1 MPGQAG
7 GRGSADAGGS
17 AHAGDSAHAGN
28 SADAGDSDHAG
39 GSDHAAEAAAGA
51 VVAAEAVE
59 AVFREERGLLL
70 ASLVRRF
77 GDLDLAEEVTSEAIE
92 AALRHWP
99 ADGVPARPGAWLLTT
114 ARRKAVDRLRRDQA
128 YAARLAVLQADAERA
143 EAAPAAAPEAGV
155 DELPDERLQLFFTC
169 THPALA
175 AEDRTALT
183 LRCLAGLTT
192 PEVARAFLVPTAT
205 MAQRIVR
212 AKKKIREARIPFR
225 VPGPDELPERLPG
238 VLQVVYSVFTEGY
251 AASSG
256 SRLQRPALAEEA
268 IRLARILRRLLP
280 AERESAGL
288 LALLLLVHARR
299 DARSGPDGEP
309 VLLDE
314 QDRDRW
320 DGAMIE
326 EGRTLVVEA
335 LTGGPAGPYGVQ
347 AAIAA
352 LHDEAA
358 DVEATDWPQIVA
370 LYDVLLTLTPSPVVA
385 LNRAVAVAMRDGPE
399 AGLALL
405 DALAGEPRLRAYH
418 PYPAARGDLL
428 SRLGRREEADAA
440 YREAL
445 DLAGAEP
452 ERAALRRKLGR
463 EDEGEVEG
471 EGRPEGGPAPA

>member
-1 MPGQAG
+1 MPGEG
-7 GRGSADAGGS
+7 VPPGEGR
-17 AHAGDSAHAGN
+17 
-28 SADAGDSDHAG
+28 
-39 GSDHAAEAAAGA
+39 
-51 VVAAEAVE
+51 VAAEAVE

-99 ADGVPARPGAWLLTT
+99 AEGVPARPGAWLLTT
-114 ARRKAVDRLRRDQA
+114 ARRRAVDRLRRDQA
-128 YAARLAVLQADAERA
+128 YAARLAVLAADAERA
-143 EAAPAAAPEAGV
+143 EPAPAPDVSGSGFGS

-169 THPALA
+169 AHPALA

-225 VPGPDELPERLPG
+225 VPGPDELPGRLPG

-256 SRLQRPALAEEA
+256 PRLQRLDLAEEA

-299 DARSGPDGEP
+299 DARTGPEGEP
-309 VLLDE
+309 VLLED
-314 QDRDRW
+314 QDRGRW
-320 DGAMIE
+320 DRPMIE
-326 EGRTLVVEA
+326 EGRALVVRA

-352 LHDEAA
+352 LHDEAT
-358 DVEATDWPQIVA
+358 DVAATDWPQIVA
-370 LYDVLLTLTPSPVVA
+370 LYDVLRTLTPSPVVEV
-385 LNRAVAVAMRDGPE
+385 NRAVAVAMRDGPG

-405 DALAGEPRLRAYH
+405 DALAGEPRLRAYP
-418 PYPAARGDLL
+418 PYAVARGDLL
-428 SRLGRREEADAA
+428 GRLGRDGEAAAA

-445 DLAGAEP
+445 ELTGTEP
-452 ERAALRRKLGR
+452 ERAALRRKLG
-463 EDEGEVEG
+463 E
-471 EGRPEGGPAPA
+471 

>member
-1 MPGQAG
+1 MADEDAPAGDGLPADEGLPAAGEDAPAGQAG
-7 GRGSADAGGS
+7 
-17 AHAGDSAHAGN
+17 
-28 SADAGDSDHAG
+28 
-39 GSDHAAEAAAGA
+39 
-51 VVAAEAVE
+51 VAVE

-99 ADGVPARPGAWLLTT
+99 AEGVPARPGAWLLTT
-114 ARRKAVDRLRRDQA
+114 ARRRAVDRLRRDQA
-128 YAARLAVLQADAERA
+128 YAARLAVLRADAERA
-143 EAAPAAAPEAGV
+143 EAVAPAPDVAGAG
-155 DELPDERLQLFFTC
+155 ELPDDRLQLFFTC

-175 AEDRTALT
+175 AEDRAALT

-256 SRLQRPALAEEA
+256 PRLQRLDLAEEA
-268 IRLARILRRLLP
+268 IRLARILHRLLP
-280 AERESAGL
+280 AEREGAGL

-299 DARSGPDGEP
+299 DARTGPEGEP
-309 VLLDE
+309 VLLED
-314 QDRDRW
+314 QDRGRW
-320 DGAMIE
+320 DRPMIE
-326 EGRTLVVEA
+326 EGRALVVRA

-358 DVEATDWPQIVA
+358 DVAGTDWPQIVA

-405 DALAGEPRLRAYH
+405 DALAGEPRLRAYA
-418 PYPAARGDLL
+418 PYAVARGDLL
-428 SRLGRREEADAA
+428 SRLGRDGEAAEA

-445 DLAGAEP
+445 ERAGTGP
-452 ERAALRRKLGR
+452 ERAALRRKLG
-463 EDEGEVEG
+463 E
-471 EGRPEGGPAPA
+471 

>member
-1 MPGQAG
+1 MAG
-7 GRGSADAGGS
+7 EDASAG
-17 AHAGDSAHAGN
+17 
-28 SADAGDSDHAG
+28 
-39 GSDHAAEAAAGA
+39 EAR
-51 VVAAEAVE
+51 VAVE

-99 ADGVPARPGAWLLTT
+99 AEGVPARPGAWLLTT
-114 ARRKAVDRLRRDQA
+114 ARRRAVDRLRRDQA
-128 YAARLAVLQADAERA
+128 YAARLAVLSADAERA
-143 EAAPAAAPEAGV
+143 DPAPAADAQGPG
-155 DELPDERLQLFFTC
+155 ELPDERLQLFFTC

-225 VPGPDELPERLPG
+225 VPGPDELPQRLPG

-256 SRLQRPALAEEA
+256 PRLQRLDLAEEA
-268 IRLARILRRLLP
+268 IRLARILHRLLP

-299 DARSGPDGEP
+299 DARTGPEGEP
-309 VLLDE
+309 VLLED
-314 QDRDRW
+314 QDRGCWDRP
-320 DGAMIE
+320 MIE
-326 EGRTLVVEA
+326 EGRALVVRA

-358 DVEATDWPQIVA
+358 DVAATDWPQIVA
-370 LYDVLLTLTPSPVVA
+370 LYDVLRTLTPSPVVEV
-385 LNRAVAVAMRDGPE
+385 NRAVAVAMRDGPG

-405 DALAGEPRLRAYH
+405 DALAGEPRLRAYP
-418 PYPAARGDLL
+418 PYAVARGDLL
-428 SRLGRREEADAA
+428 SRLGRDGEAADA
-440 YREAL
+440 YRAAL
-445 DLAGAEP
+445 ELAGTEP
-452 ERAALRRKLGR
+452 ERAALRRKLG
-463 EDEGEVEG
+463 E
-471 EGRPEGGPAPA
+471 

>member
-1 MPGQAG
+1 M
-7 GRGSADAGGS
+7 
-17 AHAGDSAHAGN
+17 
-28 SADAGDSDHAG
+28 
-39 GSDHAAEAAAGA
+39 
-51 VVAAEAVE
+51 AAEAVE

-99 ADGVPARPGAWLLTT
+99 AEGVPARPGAWLLTT
-114 ARRKAVDRLRRDQA
+114 ARRRAVDRLRRDQA
-128 YAARLAVLQADAERA
+128 YAARLAVLAADAERA
-143 EAAPAAAPEAGV
+143 EPAPAPDVSGSGFGFGS

-169 THPALA
+169 AHPALA

-256 SRLQRPALAEEA
+256 PRLQRLDLAEEA

-299 DARSGPDGEP
+299 DARTGPEGEP
-309 VLLDE
+309 VLLED
-314 QDRDRW
+314 QDRGRW
-320 DGAMIE
+320 DRPMIE
-326 EGRTLVVEA
+326 EGRALVVRA

-352 LHDEAA
+352 LHDEAT
-358 DVEATDWPQIVA
+358 DVAATDWPQIVA

-385 LNRAVAVAMRDGPE
+385 LNRAVAVAMRDGPG

-405 DALAGEPRLRAYH
+405 DALAGEPRLRAYP
-418 PYPAARGDLL
+418 PYVVARGDLL
-428 SRLGRREEADAA
+428 GRLGRDGEAAAA

-445 DLAGAEP
+445 ELTGTEP
-452 ERAALRRKLGR
+452 ERAALRRKLR
-463 EDEGEVEG
+463 E
-471 EGRPEGGPAPA
+471 

>member
-1 MPGQAG
+1 MPGEGVSPGAG
-7 GRGSADAGGS
+7 R
-17 AHAGDSAHAGN
+17 
-28 SADAGDSDHAG
+28 
-39 GSDHAAEAAAGA
+39 
-51 VVAAEAVE
+51 VAAEAVE
-59 AVFREERGLLL
+59 SVFREERGLLL

-99 ADGVPARPGAWLLTT
+99 AEGVPARPGAWLLTT
-114 ARRKAVDRLRRDQA
+114 ARRRAVDRLRRDQA
-128 YAARLAVLQADAERA
+128 YAARLAVLAADAERA
-143 EAAPAAAPEAGV
+143 EPAPAPDVSGSGPGFGS

-169 THPALA
+169 AHPALA
-175 AEDRTALT
+175 AEDRIALT

-256 SRLQRPALAEEA
+256 PRLQRLDLAEEA

-299 DARSGPDGEP
+299 EARTGPEGEP
-309 VLLDE
+309 VLLED
-314 QDRDRW
+314 QDRGRW
-320 DGAMIE
+320 DRPMIE
-326 EGRTLVVEA
+326 EGRALVVRA

-352 LHDEAA
+352 LHDEAT
-358 DVEATDWPQIVA
+358 DVAATDWPQIVA
-370 LYDVLLTLTPSPVVA
+370 LYDVLRTLTPSPVVE
-385 LNRAVAVAMRDGPE
+385 LNRAVAVAMRDGPG

-405 DALAGEPRLRAYH
+405 DALAGEPRLRAYP
-418 PYPAARGDLL
+418 PYAVARGDLL
-428 SRLGRREEADAA
+428 GRLGRDGEAAAA

-445 DLAGAEP
+445 ELTVTEP
-452 ERAALRRKLGR
+452 ERAALRRKLG
-463 EDEGEVEG
+463 E
-471 EGRPEGGPAPA
+471 

>member
-1 MPGQAG
+1 MPGEG
-7 GRGSADAGGS
+7 VPPGEGR
-17 AHAGDSAHAGN
+17 
-28 SADAGDSDHAG
+28 
-39 GSDHAAEAAAGA
+39 
-51 VVAAEAVE
+51 VAAEAVE

-99 ADGVPARPGAWLLTT
+99 AEGVPARPGAWLLTT
-114 ARRKAVDRLRRDQA
+114 ARRRAVDRLRRDQA
-128 YAARLAVLQADAERA
+128 YAARLAVLAADAERA
-143 EAAPAAAPEAGV
+143 EPAPAPDVSGSGFGSGSGLGS

-169 THPALA
+169 AHPALA

-225 VPGPDELPERLPG
+225 VPGPDELPGRLPG

-256 SRLQRPALAEEA
+256 PRLQRLDLAEEA

-299 DARSGPDGEP
+299 DARTGPEGEP
-309 VLLDE
+309 VLLED
-314 QDRDRW
+314 QDRGRW
-320 DGAMIE
+320 DRPMIE
-326 EGRTLVVEA
+326 EGRALVVRA

-352 LHDEAA
+352 LHDEAT
-358 DVEATDWPQIVA
+358 DVAATDWPQIVA
-370 LYDVLLTLTPSPVVA
+370 LYDVLRTLTPSPVVEV
-385 LNRAVAVAMRDGPE
+385 NRAVAVAMRDGPG

-405 DALAGEPRLRAYH
+405 DALAGEPKLRAYP
-418 PYPAARGDLL
+418 PYVVARGDLL
-428 SRLGRREEADAA
+428 GRLGRDGEAAAA

-445 DLAGAEP
+445 ELAGTEP
-452 ERAALRRKLGR
+452 ERAALRRKLG
-463 EDEGEVEG
+463 E
-471 EGRPEGGPAPA
+471 

>member
-1 MPGQAG
+1 MSPGE
-7 GRGSADAGGS
+7 GR
-17 AHAGDSAHAGN
+17 
-28 SADAGDSDHAG
+28 
-39 GSDHAAEAAAGA
+39 
-51 VVAAEAVE
+51 VAAEAVE

-99 ADGVPARPGAWLLTT
+99 AEGVPARPGAWLLTT
-114 ARRKAVDRLRRDQA
+114 ARRRAVDRLRRDQA
-128 YAARLAVLQADAERA
+128 YAARLAVLAADAERA
-143 EAAPAAAPEAGV
+143 EPAPAPDASGSGSGFGSGFGS

-169 THPALA
+169 AHPALA

-225 VPGPDELPERLPG
+225 VPGPDELPGRLPG

-256 SRLQRPALAEEA
+256 PRLQRLDLAEEA

-299 DARSGPDGEP
+299 DARTGPEGEP
-309 VLLDE
+309 VLLED
-314 QDRDRW
+314 QDRGRW
-320 DGAMIE
+320 DRPMIE
-326 EGRTLVVEA
+326 EGRALVVRA

-352 LHDEAA
+352 LHDEAT
-358 DVEATDWPQIVA
+358 DVAATDWPQIVA
-370 LYDVLLTLTPSPVVA
+370 LYDVLRTLTPSPVVEV
-385 LNRAVAVAMRDGPE
+385 NRAVAVAMRDGPG

-405 DALAGEPRLRAYH
+405 DALAGEPKLRAYP
-418 PYPAARGDLL
+418 PYVVARGDLL
-428 SRLGRREEADAA
+428 GRLGRDGEAAAA

-445 DLAGAEP
+445 ELAGTEP
-452 ERAALRRKLGR
+452 ERAALRRKLG
-463 EDEGEVEG
+463 E
-471 EGRPEGGPAPA
+471 